1 MERIDDARAATD
13 ARDTHDAVR
22 MTLHAQAHA
31 RGMYEASGYVATSDV
46 DYEDEG
52 SPHYWMSREL

>member
-1 MERIDDARAATD
+1 MGRIDVTCEATD
-13 ARDTHDAVR
+13 ARDAHGAAR

-46 DYEDEG
+46 DCEDES

>member
-1 MERIDDARAATD
+1 
-13 ARDTHDAVR
+13 

>member
-1 MERIDDARAATD
+1 MERIDVTCEATD
-13 ARDTHDAVR
+13 ARDAHGAVR